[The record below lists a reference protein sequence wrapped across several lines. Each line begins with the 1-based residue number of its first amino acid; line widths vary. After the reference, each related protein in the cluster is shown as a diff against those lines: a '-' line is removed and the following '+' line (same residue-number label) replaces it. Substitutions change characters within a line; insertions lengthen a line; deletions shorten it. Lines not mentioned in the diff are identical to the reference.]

1 MVTWCRYCI
10 MQLITVLESNL
21 HLYYKKGK
29 VGNDPNAEE
38 RLEEREMLLKSLA
51 VSLRNSLEMSSS
63 HGKEKRSLRKA
74 TQFLPNRHGTKCL
87 YFAISQYI
95 YIYIGDFM
103 LDGEFCFI

>member
-1 MVTWCRYCI
+1 MSLYFMVTWCRYCI

-63 HGKEKRSLRKA
+63 HGKEKRSLRKSDSVS
-74 TQFLPNRHGTKCL
+74 TQ
-87 YFAISQYI
+87 
-95 YIYIGDFM
+95 
-103 LDGEFCFI
+103 

>member
-1 MVTWCRYCI
+1 

-63 HGKEKRSLRKA
+63 NGKEKRSLRKSDSVS
-74 TQFLPNRHGTKCL
+74 TQ
-87 YFAISQYI
+87 
-95 YIYIGDFM
+95 
-103 LDGEFCFI
+103 